1 MLLAPIALAAFQMPV
16 EGGLQRFCGCV
27 TRDDLS
33 RAGPESV
40 MTEKGARC

>member
-1 MLLAPIALAAFQMPV
+1 MLLAPISLAAFQVPV